1 MFPGTINMNHITC
14 QFAGDD
20 PAVQREAVD
29 LLARCFEVWAERK
42 VTFKG
47 RFPFREQSF
56 VARDH
61 AGEVVGHLGIIPFDL
76 RSGKGDTISM
86 AGVASVAV
94 APEYRKLGIAGMLC
108 QQAAIWA
115 EKNHFAAMPLY
126 TSAFRV
132 YEKNHWQMA
141 DSNGCLLK
149 NPFPQ
154 RSSAG
159 WKSGAELSCDEQNF
173 IRKLYDQRHDVA
185 GWVVRTEDP
194 YDAVSWQRLFSKPG
208 YSWYIH
214 DSGYM
219 LSADGTL
226 AEVCG
231 RIPVTCAGME
241 FAFFAKHDP
250 ACAELISAGWS
261 DVSAEY
267 PQPPCWEGEAVMT
280 RIITPGMLPENLF
293 FPLPHKF

>member
-1 MFPGTINMNHITC
+1 MNHITC

-20 PAVQREAVD
+20 PEIQREAVD
-29 LLARCFEVWAERK
+29 LLARCFEVWAERR
-42 VTFKG
+42 VIFKG

-61 AGEVVGHLGIIPFDL
+61 AGAVIGHLGIIPFEV
-76 RSGKGDTISM
+76 RSGRRDTIPM

-94 APEYRKLGIAGMLC
+94 APECRKLGIAGMLC
-108 QQAAIWA
+108 QQATEWA
-115 EKNHFAAMPLY
+115 AKNNFAAMPLY
-126 TSAFRV
+126 TSVFRV

-149 NPFPQ
+149 NPRPQ
-154 RSSAG
+154 NDFSK

-173 IRKLYDQRHDVA
+173 IRELYNQRQDVA

-194 YDAVSWQRLFSKPG
+194 CDAVSWQRLFSKPG
-208 YSWYIH
+208 YLWYIH

-219 LSADGTL
+219 LNVDGTL

-231 RIPVTCAGME
+231 DLPADRAGMD
-241 FAFFAKHDP
+241 FAFFAKDDP
-250 ACAELISAGWS
+250 ACAELLDSGWR
-261 DVSAEY
+261 DVSTEY
-267 PQPPCWEGEAVMT
+267 SQLPCWEGEAVMNK
-280 RIITPGMLPENLF
+280 IITPGILPENLF